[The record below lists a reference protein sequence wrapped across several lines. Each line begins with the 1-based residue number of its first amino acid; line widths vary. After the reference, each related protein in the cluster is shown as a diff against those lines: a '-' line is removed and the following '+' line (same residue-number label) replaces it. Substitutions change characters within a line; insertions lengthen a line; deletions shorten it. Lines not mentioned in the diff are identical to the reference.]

1 MEKCI
6 MAKFCDKC
14 GAQLE
19 DGAAFCTSCG
29 ATLGQ
34 QAQQAAPAQGS
45 VMSNVSQGISQGVQG
60 VQNFAADIPRDFNGF
75 KQGVQQKNKKVIGVL
90 IAAVVLVI
98 LIIVLLVSLI
108 GGGGYKSP
116 LDNLTK
122 GFNKNDAKLITK
134 AMMPGS
140 VLSAYEDEEDP
151 DWDDADDAIEA
162 SKSLIEAKYGDDV
175 EISYEIKDK
184 NEISESKLKKKY
196 KSLAKRYAD
205 AADGKTSDFYPT
217 EGYELEVELTIKGDD
232 DEDSNDTTVVVGKVD
247 GDWIF
252 LDDGEFGMFGGMG
265 DSFF

>member
-1 MEKCI
+1 
-6 MAKFCDKC
+6 MAKYCPKC
-14 GAQLE
+14 GAALE
-19 DGAAFCTSCG
+19 DNAAFCTSCG
-29 ATLGQ
+29 ATLD
-34 QAQQAAPAQGS
+34 QAAQAAPAQGS
-45 VMSNVSQGISQGVQG
+45 NVMNNVSQGFSQARQAG
-60 VQNFAADIPRDFNGF
+60 QNFVADLPKDINGF
-75 KQGVQQKNKKVIGVL
+75 KQGVQQKNMKVIGVL
-90 IAAVVLVI
+90 AAALVIVIIVIVLVI
-98 LIIVLLVSLI
+98 NLI
-108 GGGGYKSP
+108 GGGGYKTP

-122 GFNKNDAKLITK
+122 GFNKNNAKMITK

-162 SKSLIEAKYGDDV
+162 SKALIEAKYGDDV
-175 EISYEIKDK
+175 EISYKVTDKD
-184 NEISESKLKKKY
+184 EISESKLKKNY

-252 LDDGEFGMFGGMG
+252 LDDGSLGMFSGMG